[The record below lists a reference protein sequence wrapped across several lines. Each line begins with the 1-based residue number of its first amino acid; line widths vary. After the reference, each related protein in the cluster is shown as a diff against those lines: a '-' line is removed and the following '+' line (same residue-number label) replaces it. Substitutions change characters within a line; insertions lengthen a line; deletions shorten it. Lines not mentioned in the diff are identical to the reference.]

1 MLAATA
7 RVHAI
12 IEPMPA
18 NDRMPCV
25 WSRRSLLVALAA
37 GSFAVLSGCRV
48 QLEED
53 APHIPLVPTREP
65 MKDEKALL
73 AVLGRTTSL
82 RSLAEAIGG
91 APTSMTGQ
99 LSAVHATQVA
109 VIARLLRDGGVPES
123 TIGASR
129 TAPATAAPTTTASP
143 TTASPTTASPTR
155 PPLAP
160 LAMLSAAER
169 DSVSDVSLGD
179 LSNAHV
185 ALIGSMMAQRIAA
198 VTLLGGTAAP
208 VVRAGLIGAEALR
221 LLEAARAAVYGFE
234 IVAAQID
241 RTGRALAMSTLASL
255 RTRASELQ
263 TMVGSS
269 GTPPPLGYELP
280 FPVTDRDSARRLALH
295 LLEALLT
302 RQAAA
307 LEPATGD
314 ASSLAA
320 LVQWLGATE
329 ATASRWRSPLT
340 AFPGL
345 TNA

>member
-1 MLAATA
+1 
-7 RVHAI
+7 
-12 IEPMPA
+12 MPA

-37 GSFAVLSGCRV
+37 GSLAVLSGCRV
-48 QLEED
+48 ELEEG
-53 APHIPLVPTREP
+53 APQIPLVPTRVP

-73 AVLGRTTSL
+73 ALLGRTTSL
-82 RSLAEAIGG
+82 RSMAAAIGG

-109 VIARLLRDGGVPES
+109 VIARLLRDGGMPGS
-123 TIGASR
+123 TIGAGR
-129 TAPATAAPTTTASP
+129 TAPTTNAPRTTAA
-143 TTASPTTASPTR
+143 PTR
-155 PPLAP
+155 PPLTP
-160 LAMLSAAER
+160 LAMLSAAEK

-179 LSNAHV
+179 VSNAHV

-198 VTLLGGTAAP
+198 VTLLGGTVAP
-208 VVRAGLIGAEALR
+208 VARAGLIGAEAVK

-255 RTRASELQ
+255 RSRASELQ
-263 TMVGSS
+263 AMVGSS
-269 GTPPPLGYELP
+269 ATPAPLGYELP
-280 FPVTDRDSARRLALH
+280 FPVTDGGSARRLALH

-302 RQAAA
+302 RQASSLA
-307 LEPATGD
+307 PATGD
-314 ASSLAA
+314 ATSLAT

-329 ATASRWRSPLT
+329 AIASRWGSPLT

-345 TNA
+345 NA